1 MEQGHPFS
9 APEMASTLDALGLE
23 FLAGI
28 LEVEL
33 GRHPENL
40 PALIELGHVYTRA
53 RRYEKGLEVDREL
66 VRRCPDDPTTHYNL
80 ACSLALLDKLG
91 EAFDLLER
99 AVALGYEDVEHL
111 LADED
116 LASLRGSPRFEAIVQ
131 ALSSPRKPETPPSE
145 DRPTKDQED

>member
-28 LEVEL
+28 LEVEI
-33 GRHPENL
+33 GRNPQNL
-40 PALIELGHVYTRA
+40 AAWIELGHVYTRA

-80 ACSLALLDKLG
+80 ACSLALLAKTA
-91 EAFDLLER
+91 EAFDELER

-111 LADED
+111 RADED
-116 LASLRGSPRFEAIVQ
+116 LASLRGSARFQAIVQ
-131 ALSSPRKPETPPSE
+131 ALSAPEGSQKPPSE
-145 DRPTKDQED
+145 DPER

>member
-1 MEQGHPFS
+1 
-9 APEMASTLDALGLE
+9 MALILDALGLE

-53 RRYEKGLEVDREL
+53 RRFEKGLEVDREL
-66 VRRCPDDPTTHYNL
+66 VRRCPADPTTHYNL
-80 ACSLALLDKLG
+80 ACSFALLHKSE
-91 EAFDLLER
+91 EAIDELER
-99 AVALGYEDVEHL
+99 AVVLGYEDAEHL

-116 LASLRGSPRFEAIVQ
+116 LASLRGSVRFEAIVQ
-131 ALSSPRKPETPPSE
+131 ALASVREPEQPPSE
-145 DRPTKDQED
+145 DREG